1 MSQAFTQKI
10 RTILDTGSK
19 RTLMDAQTTSLTAV
33 VADDEPEIRDLIAEY
48 LVRRGY
54 QVMQA
59 GDGVEAL
66 LHVRDL
72 RPTLL
77 ILDLMMP
84 RLGGIDP
91 LGPPRRTYP
100 HGVVL
105 VPTGTMGDAPP
116 GPPGGPGAG
125 ALLPKTPDLDVFCP
139 L

>member
-59 GDGVEAL
+59 GDGGGGL
-66 LHVRDL
+66 LPL
-72 RPTLL
+72 RGLPPTLL
-77 ILDLMMP
+77 LLDLMMP
-84 RLGGIDP
+84 RLRGGD
-91 LGPPRRTYP
+91 R
-100 HGVVL
+100 
-105 VPTGTMGDAPP
+105 P
-116 GPPGGPGAG
+116 GPH
-125 ALLPKTPDLDVFCP
+125 PKDPPQAFA
-139 L
+139 